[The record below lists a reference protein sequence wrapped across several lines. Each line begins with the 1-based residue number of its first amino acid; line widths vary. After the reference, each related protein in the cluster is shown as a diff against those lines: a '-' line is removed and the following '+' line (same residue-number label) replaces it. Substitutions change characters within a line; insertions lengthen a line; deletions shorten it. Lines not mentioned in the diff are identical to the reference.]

1 MLDQAMLLTP
11 RPQPPPRG
19 GMRARERVRVRVGVR
34 VGVRVR
40 VRARVS
46 NHLDRECSS
55 WTPPF
60 SPPGFLSEPLYGAS
74 THPQHS
80 VCTLPSL
87 GPLSHLGVG
96 A

>member
-11 RPQPPPRG
+11 RPQPPPEG
-19 GMRARERVRVRVGVR
+19 GMRARGRVR

-46 NHLDRECSS
+46 SHLDRECSS

>member
-1 MLDQAMLLTP
+1 M
-11 RPQPPPRG
+11 
-19 GMRARERVRVRVGVR
+19 GMRIRVGVKMSVGFR

-40 VRARVS
+40 VTVRVS
-46 NHLDRECSS
+46 SHLDRECSS

-60 SPPGFLSEPLYGAS
+60 SPPAFFSEPLYGVS